1 MTTANHG
8 RTYDPPTPPSSVSP
22 PTAVRI
28 PARPVVLPPSPVS
41 SFIEQP
47 QPISRP
53 AGAAHCQPVL
63 PLIASVFPT
72 AATAI
77 AECSYM
83 LEIVV
88 PPAHALQGFVCD
100 SPLGRI
106 AFVHL
111 PPSPPSSPRAD
122 HLAPHF
128 SDVLRP
134 HDPHRP
140 HPVPQQAP
148 ATVTD
153 IRENLTALLDLADTL
168 EAEHLMLILD
178 RDERDPALLDEL
190 LHALMYVG
198 GAPVSPGQPVGEWQ
212 WDARRWALVSI
223 EL

>member
-1 MTTANHG
+1 M
-8 RTYDPPTPPSSVSP
+8 YDPPTPPSSVSP

-28 PARPVVLPPSPVS
+28 PTRPVALPPSPVS

-47 QPISRP
+47 LARTSSGSSR
-53 AGAAHCQPVL
+53 CEPVL
-63 PLIASVFPT
+63 PLISSVFPT
-72 AATAI
+72 AASAI
-77 AECSYM
+77 AECSHM

-88 PPAHALQGFVCD
+88 PPSQALQGFVCD
-100 SPLGRI
+100 SPEGRI

-111 PPSPPSSPRAD
+111 PPSPPSAPRAD

-140 HPVPQQAP
+140 HPVPQQASGG
-148 ATVTD
+148 VTD

-168 EAEHLMLILD
+168 QAEHLMLILD
-178 RDERDPALLDEL
+178 KDEREPAPLDDL

-198 GAPVSPGQPVGEWQ
+198 GAPVRPGAPVGEWD
-212 WDARRWALVSI
+212 WDPRRWALVSI